1 MSKSAGEVAWVVN
14 ADDRVGV
21 VLKPPIMLVI
31 SIPIPIPIPIPNGI
45 IGIPIPPWNQCMPFG
60 LIPYG
65 DM

>member
-14 ADDRVGV
+14 AEDRVGV

-31 SIPIPIPIPIPNGI
+31 SIPIPIPNGI
-45 IGIPIPPWNQCMPFG
+45 IGIPMPPWNQCMPLG

-65 DM
+65 DI